1 MKKSAKKLEL
11 RTEVVRALR
20 ADEMREAAG
29 GVPGSFITCLPAS
42 WTCVPP

>member
-20 ADEMREAAG
+20 AGELRDAAG
-29 GVPGSFITCLPAS
+29 GYKASAVDPCVRTIPCPGQ
-42 WTCVPP
+42 